1 MIARILAVALLCALV
16 GALLDGLGF
25 KSKKLFAILCA
36 LMLFSALIEPLGRL
50 FGGLAS
56 LSERTG
62 LSDALTCAL
71 RVVGIGYA
79 VGFTADICG
88 ELGENLVALLCN
100 RYSKVRSRHALDKE
114 HPLLLHFDNAIAY
127 AIAHL
132 EASRRSSVKRIDV
145 ERKAALR

>member
-56 LSERTG
+56 LLERTG

-79 VGFTADICG
+79 VGFTADICK
-88 ELGENLVALLCN
+88 ELGENLVATALTVVGRIEIFICAYPYFEKLILLGM
-100 RYSKVRSRHALDKE
+100 E
-114 HPLLLHFDNAIAY
+114 LL
-127 AIAHL
+127 
-132 EASRRSSVKRIDV
+132 E
-145 ERKAALR
+145 